1 MNRKGMREQNDISI
15 IIGNLPK
22 RLQEKIITREGNNN
36 SSSSNIAGRDNG
48 GVSSG
53 CTGNININ
61 DGKRRTNGIDSLEV
75 KPTDTLARSSNGNEL
90 TSIDFFLRMSAKK
103 ETDDTKVENIVKPVL
118 EASGSLT
125 KSIQKEKKC
134 ESQTNAIIPGI
145 IRLNAENARRISVGN
160 QDSKNVFRKHDRHNR
175 HQTRQELL
183 SARYELPVSP
193 VRHVQKLQL
202 PKWLE
207 SLDDPIAQRLPPLFE
222 TLQNAMSHNVII
234 EVWCNNLKIL
244 QTIKIFLI

>member
-36 SSSSNIAGRDNG
+36 SSSSSSSIAGRDNG

-61 DGKRRTNGIDSLEV
+61 DGEKRNNGTDLLED
-75 KPTDTLARSSNGNEL
+75 KPMDAVARSSNGNEL

-103 ETDDTKVENIVKPVL
+103 ETDENIVKPVL
-118 EASGSLT
+118 EASGSVT
-125 KSIQKEKKC
+125 NSIQKEKKC

-145 IRLNAENARRISVGN
+145 IRLNAEDARKISVSN
-160 QDSKNVFRKHDRHNR
+160 QDSKNVLRKHDRHNR

-193 VRHVQKLQL
+193 VRQIQKLQH

-207 SLDDPIAQRLPPLFE
+207 SLSDPIAQRLPSLFE
-222 TLQNAMSHNVII
+222 TLQNAMSHNVTI
-234 EVWCNNLKIL
+234 EV
-244 QTIKIFLI
+244 

>member
-36 SSSSNIAGRDNG
+36 SSSSSIAGRDNG
-48 GVSSG
+48 GVNSG

-61 DGKRRTNGIDSLEV
+61 DGEKRSNGTDSLED
-75 KPTDTLARSSNGNEL
+75 KPTDTVARSSNGNEL

-103 ETDDTKVENIVKPVL
+103 ETDENIVKPVL
-118 EASGSLT
+118 EASGSIT
-125 KSIQKEKKC
+125 NPIQKAKKC
-134 ESQTNAIIPGI
+134 ENQTNAIVPGI
-145 IRLNAENARRISVGN
+145 IRLNAEDARRINVGN
-160 QDSKNVFRKHDRHNR
+160 QDKNVLRKHDRHNR

-193 VRHVQKLQL
+193 VRQVQKLQH

-207 SLDDPIAQRLPPLFE
+207 LLDDPIAQRLPSLFE
-222 TLQNAMSHNVII
+222 TLQNAMSHNLII
-234 EVWCNNLKIL
+234 EV
-244 QTIKIFLI
+244 